1 MTYQTIN
8 AIFTRHAADLD
19 VAEAH
24 GMASGLL
31 CVDIRA
37 KADDWL
43 RELFPEDISLTEEE
57 NNLLLA
63 LFEQTRELLNA
74 QDEQFAFDLLL
85 PDDDAEL
92 PEQVEALRHWCQ
104 GFLFGVGYAKSTS
117 VWPGDCGEIMR
128 DIVEFTKVDAE
139 VEGEEDENAFMEIHE
154 YLRSAVLLIR
164 DQLMENAEQQSRQ

>member
-8 AIFTRHAADLD
+8 AIFTGHAADLD

-43 RELFPEDISLTEEE
+43 RELFPEDVSLTEEE
-57 NNLLLA
+57 NSLLLA

-92 PEQVEALRHWCQ
+92 SEQVEALRHWCQ

-139 VEGEEDENAFMEIHE
+139 ADGEEDENAFMEIHE